1 VILKYI
7 DKNKLLNSL
16 NSPLKVPGNLA
27 RSKVSTIPS
36 AGHSSDLK
44 KSTELHRFFFSEE
57 NNKAR
62 DKKKKK
68 KLYSSLKFPT

>member
-1 VILKYI
+1 MLLKYI
-7 DKNKLLNSL
+7 DKNKLHNSS

-27 RSKVSTIPS
+27 RNKVSTIPP
-36 AGHSSDLK
+36 AGHSSEFK

-68 KLYSSLKFPT
+68 NCTPP